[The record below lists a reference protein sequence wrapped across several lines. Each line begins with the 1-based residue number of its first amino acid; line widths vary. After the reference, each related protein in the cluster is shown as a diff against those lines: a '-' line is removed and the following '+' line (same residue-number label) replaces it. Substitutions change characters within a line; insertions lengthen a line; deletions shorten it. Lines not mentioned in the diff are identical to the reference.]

1 MIRPALL
8 YARMGWRVVP
18 LHAVREDGSCT
29 CERPDC
35 RIDNPKAHAGKHPRL
50 TDWTSQATDDPE
62 TIQGWQWPAWNL
74 GVATGAGSGL
84 VVLDVDGERGRAS
97 LDQLLQ
103 QHGPLPV
110 TTQAETGRGGT
121 HYLFEH
127 PGFHVSNSAS
137 KLAPGLD
144 IRGDGGQIV
153 VPPSRTTGVYRWIVP
168 PWQTPPAPLPGW
180 LLARFQR
187 SPPIPAAVPAS
198 RGYFPP
204 ASADVLEAAREALA
218 AHGPAV
224 DGDGGGLHTVHA
236 AAILTHDFALTD
248 EEAWPLFERWNRTCV
263 PPWEL
268 DDLRERLRR
277 GRKYGKL
284 PYGCKR
290 PQDLLEAVRR
300 VLAEWQAG
308 PATHPT
314 APLDVI
320 RPWMASCRDA
330 ALRDVI
336 SREIHAVTGIGLRVM
351 GLPKP
356 VSAPVEL
363 SQGEIQ
369 VTPEIHL
376 VADAALKAI
385 APHVFA
391 RAGVLCEVVVTERTY
406 IHDLEQARI
415 LDLMSRSARFVRHDG
430 KEGLVTTLPPPMAAQ
445 ILRERRTHPEVRVLE
460 AVTGA
465 PVFLADGTILQERGY
480 SEAARVFLEPTVQVQ
495 VPEFPDHDDAR
506 AAVALLAEP
515 LREFRFRTEADRSSV
530 LAAILSPLAKTATRN
545 APAPLLVISA
555 AGPGA
560 GKSLLSKVIGGIV
573 TGQDPEVRPYAPTNT
588 ENWTKLLTSFVRSGA
603 AVNAFDNVDGLFG
616 DPVLDRLLTCSSW
629 SDRILGVSDAPPAP
643 HVGTW
648 IATGNNTEPRG
659 DTVRR
664 VLLCRIEVLEDRPQ
678 ERETERS
685 ETELQAFLAEH
696 RAELLGAALTLLRA
710 YHVAGRPDVGLA
722 PWGSFGAWSAL
733 VRGALV
739 WAGCADPYETQ
750 RRAQAELTEPEH
762 EAHDFWLDTVG
773 ASDGSAAGVVLVANQ
788 RGARG
793 ALGLR
798 DEVTAHSLRRLIA
811 RFVDRPRL
819 GRRIRRRE
827 GVYRVERI

>member
-8 YARMGWRVVP
+8 YARLGWRVIP
-18 LHAVREDGSCT
+18 LHAVREDGGCT
-29 CERPDC
+29 CDRPDC
-35 RIDNPKAHAGKHPRL
+35 ASPGKHPRL
-50 TDWTSQATDDPE
+50 ADWTSQATDDPE
-62 TIQGWQWPAWNL
+62 IIESWRWPAWNL
-74 GVATGAGSGL
+74 GVATGAGSGFI
-84 VVLDVDGERGRAS
+84 VLDVDGERGRAS
-97 LDQLLQ
+97 LEQLLQ
-103 QHGPLPV
+103 QHGPLPA
-110 TTQAETGRGGT
+110 TTQAETGRGGN

-144 IRGDGGQIV
+144 VRGDGGQIV
-153 VPPSRTTGVYRWIVP
+153 VPPSRTTGAYRWIVP
-168 PWQTPPAPLPGW
+168 PWEVQPAPLPGW
-180 LLARFQR
+180 LLAWFQR
-187 SPPIPAAVPAS
+187 SPVVTAAVPRS

-204 ASADVLEAAREALA
+204 ATAEVLDAAREALA

-248 EEAWPLFERWNRTCV
+248 DEAWPLLEEWNRACV

-268 DDLRERLRR
+268 EDLRERLRR

-320 RPWMASCRDA
+320 RPWMASCRDP

-336 SREIHAVTGIGLRVM
+336 SREINAVTGVGLRVM

-356 VSAPVEL
+356 TSAPVEL

-391 RAGVLCEVVVTERTY
+391 RAGALCEVVATERTY

-495 VPEFPDHDDAR
+495 VPEFPDRDDAR
-506 AAVALLAEP
+506 AAVALLADVVSD
-515 LREFRFRTEADRSSV
+515 FRFATRADLSSWI
-530 LAAILSPLAKTATRN
+530 AAVLSPLVKAATGN
-545 APAPLLVISA
+545 APAPLVCVSA
-555 AGPGA
+555 SSPGA
-560 GKSLLSKVIGGIV
+560 GKTLATELIARIV
-573 TGQDPEVRPYAPTNT
+573 TGQGAEVRPYAPRG
-588 ENWTKLLTSFVRSGA
+588 EESWLKALTAFVRSGA
-603 AVNAFDNVDGLFG
+603 PVNVFDNVNGPFG
-616 DPVLDRLLTCSSW
+616 DAALDRLLTCSSW
-629 SDRILGVSDAPPAP
+629 SDRVLGASEAPAVPV
-643 HVGTW
+643 VGTW
-648 IATGNNTEPRG
+648 LATGNNIEPIG

-664 VLLCRIEVLEDRPQ
+664 VLLCRLEVREDRPQ
-678 ERETERS
+678 ERTGFRRP
-685 ETELQAFLAEH
+685 LLAEYVTEH

-762 EAHDFWLDTVG
+762 EAHDFWLDAVAG
-773 ASDGSAAGVVLVANQ
+773 SDGTAVGVVLVANQ
-788 RGARG
+788 RGAKG